1 MELAQLEAFVEAA
14 TRGSFHRAARA
25 LYVSQPSVSARVR
38 ALEDELGG
46 PLFHRHGR
54 GVRLTDTGRRFLP
67 YAQQALDALDE
78 GKELMRT
85 AMLNQGGVLKI
96 AAARGIGTYTLPG
109 ILEVLRERHPEIKPH
124 IAVGRSRDVLGM
136 VVTEEAQ
143 VGLARELTHPDI
155 VSAQLYDEEIVLV
168 THPKH
173 RFANREDVDIAEVAR
188 EPFILYDPGSA
199 YFLLIERVCRE
210 AGIVP
215 RVEMRLD
222 SVDATKRMVEL
233 GLGISFLPRSGIRR
247 EADQGSLSVI
257 PLAPEYRVTLPTC
270 VLVRRQQHYSPS
282 VLALLRVLEDMYD
295 KEIPFIQRAGAA

>member
-1 MELAQLEAFVEAA
+1 MELVQIEAFLEAAS
-14 TRGSFHRAARA
+14 RGSFHRAAKA
-25 LYVSQPSVSARVR
+25 LYVSQPSVSARIR
-38 ALEDELGG
+38 ALENELGG

-54 GVRLTDTGRRFLP
+54 GVRLTDMGRKFLP
-67 YAQQALDALDE
+67 YAQQALEALDE
-78 GKELMRT
+78 GKDLLRT
-85 AMLNQGGVLKI
+85 AMLDETNVLKI

-136 VVTEEAQ
+136 VVTEDAQ
-143 VGLARELTHPDI
+143 VGLARELTHPDVI
-155 VSAQLYDEEIVLV
+155 ASHLYDEEIVLV
-168 THPKH
+168 THPDH
-173 RFANREDVDIAEVAR
+173 RFANREDVSISDVAR

-233 GLGISFLPRSGIRR
+233 GLGVSFLPRSGIRR
-247 EADQGSLSVI
+247 EADQGSLAVI

-270 VLVRRQQHYSPS
+270 VLVRRQQHYPPG

-295 KEIPFIQRAGAA
+295 KHLPFLQQGAA